1 MRAVRARHHWL
12 ATGAAAGVL
21 ALLPGT
27 AFAWGT
33 PGASNGQKTE
43 TSGTRDGASLVSKV
57 VYSGSTSGSG
67 GGGNGGGALKP
78 VGDWTPPACWY
89 EPRSAEQFRD
99 YVESMYEETVNTPGQ
114 HSYAKQSAGMFRDD
128 YKDGTYKNYNLDKK
142 DEGSFWVAVRDEDR
156 WMEPEAQVCDRMP
169 FWVENGDPVPVENA
183 VTPEVL
189 AELAYNRVRL
199 PAAEV
204 TLRPEAATKVNL
216 PTWAWLDRSRFK
228 ETSVTASIAV
238 GGLNIQATTTA
249 RPVSLRLEPGTPDAE
264 TYPASGECV
273 INADGSIGEPYTR
286 GKADRTPP
294 CGLKYLRSSGD
305 GTFTLQATI
314 TWDISWTGTGGAGG
328 DLPDGTFG
336 NDQAVT
342 VQEIQSVN
350 R

>member
-1 MRAVRARHHWL
+1 MAL
-12 ATGAAAGVL
+12 VL
-21 ALLPGT
+21 APGI
-27 AFAWGT
+27 AHADRGG
-33 PGASNGQKTE
+33 GASQGGGTSE
-43 TSGTRDGASLVSKV
+43 TSGGREGAGLVSKV
-57 VYSGSTSGSG
+57 VYRGSTSGSRG
-67 GGGNGGGALKP
+67 SDGRGALQP
-78 VGDWTPPACWY
+78 VGDWAPPACWY

-99 YVESMYEETVNTPGQ
+99 YVESVYEETVNTPGQ
-114 HSYAKQSAGMFRDD
+114 HSYAKQSVGMFRED

-156 WMEPEAQVCDRMP
+156 RMEPEAQACDKMP

-204 TLRPEAATKVNL
+204 TLRPDAATKVNL
-216 PTWAWLDRSRFK
+216 PTWAWLDKATFK

-238 GGLNIQATTTA
+238 DGLNIQATTTA

-264 TYPASGECV
+264 TYPASGECT
-273 INADGSIGEPYTR
+273 IDADGSIGEPYTR
-286 GKADRTPP
+286 GQAERTPP

-305 GTFTLQATI
+305 GTFTLRATI
-314 TWDISWTGTGGAGG
+314 TWEIAWTGTGGAGG

>member
-1 MRAVRARHHWL
+1 MAL
-12 ATGAAAGVL
+12 VL
-21 ALLPGT
+21 APGI
-27 AFAWGT
+27 AHADRGG
-33 PGASNGQKTE
+33 GASQGGGTSE
-43 TSGTRDGASLVSKV
+43 TSGGREGAGLVSKV
-57 VYSGSTSGSG
+57 VYRGSTSGSRG
-67 GGGNGGGALKP
+67 SDGRGALQP

-99 YVESMYEETVNTPGQ
+99 YVESVYEETVNTPGQ
-114 HSYAKQSAGMFRDD
+114 HSYAKQSVGMFRKD

-156 WMEPEAQVCDRMP
+156 RMEPEAQACDKMP

-216 PTWAWLDRSRFK
+216 PTWAWLDKATFK

-264 TYPASGECV
+264 TYPASGECT
-273 INADGSIGEPYTR
+273 IDADGSIGEPYTR
-286 GKADRTPP
+286 GQAERTPP

-305 GTFTLQATI
+305 GTFTLRATI
-314 TWDISWTGTGGAGG
+314 TWEIAWTGTGGAGG

>member
-1 MRAVRARHHWL
+1 MTSWVSRA
-12 ATGAAAGVL
+12 GALVTVMALVL
-21 ALLPGT
+21 APGI
-27 AFAWGT
+27 AHADRG
-33 PGASNGQKTE
+33 GGDSQGGDAAE
-43 TSGTRDGASLVSKV
+43 TSGGREGASLVSKV

-78 VGDWTPPACWY
+78 VGDWTPAACWY

-264 TYPASGECV
+264 TYPASGECT